1 MGLRSPIGILLIF
14 DGISVFVKPLK
25 QSVDT
30 KMVVFN
36 KMS

>member
-25 QSVDT
+25 QNVDAR
-30 KMVVFN
+30 MVVLI
-36 KMS
+36 K